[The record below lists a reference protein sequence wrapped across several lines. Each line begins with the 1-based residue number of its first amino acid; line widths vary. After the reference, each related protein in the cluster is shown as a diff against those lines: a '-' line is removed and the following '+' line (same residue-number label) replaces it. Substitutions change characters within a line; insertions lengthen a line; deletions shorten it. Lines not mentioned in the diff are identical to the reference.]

1 MADLQLAYN
10 ISRRHMLL
18 LVWFCFLFFFLPKG
32 TWLDLERVVS
42 LISAQLNTT
51 QDIDGGREPA

>member
-18 LVWFCFLFFFLPKG
+18 LVWFCFLVFFLPKG